1 MSLPRFSVENPVL
14 VNMMMLVTLVAGSA
28 FAFTLVREMFP
39 ESRPNAIGI
48 SAFYP
53 AVQPEELEKA
63 ITIKVEEAVRD
74 IEGIEKVS
82 STVQEGFSSTIL
94 SLYNEVD
101 DVDVVMQEVKNEV
114 DALED
119 LPDDLEKITVTKL
132 EPTLPVIMVAIF
144 GDGSEA
150 EIKRAARD
158 LKDDLLELPGISDI
172 EEMGI
177 RDDEISVEIRP
188 DKLLEYDITF
198 EEVASAIR
206 ATNLDV
212 SGGNLKGD
220 KAQIAVRT
228 LGESTRGID
237 LEEIE
242 VRSLPDGTTIR
253 VGDVAT
259 VEDTFVDFDI
269 ESFFNGKPSA
279 NLLVE
284 KTPSQDAIE
293 ISTLIKAFVAGK
305 RGESFD
311 PYGFEEA
318 WEKPWYVRPF
328 ALGACQVSKV
338 VAAISGR
345 PDPLKVYEESRKNPF
360 DHNFE
365 VALHTDLARFVEG
378 RLDLMLRNG
387 RMGLLLVLISLNL
400 FLNWRVAFWTAIGL
414 PVSFLGTFVVMWVLG
429 SSINLLSM
437 FGLIIVLG
445 IIVDDAIV
453 IGENIYR
460 RVEEGMPAKEA
471 AIKGAEEVF
480 WPVTIAVTT
489 TIAAF
494 SPLLFIRGQIGDFM
508 RELPIVVLAALSV
521 SLVEALIIL
530 PAHLAHL
537 PAKKVRGEDNG
548 RKKSWWRKVTSF
560 QHHLMQDVLI
570 PIYERFLRFALRWR
584 YVTVATAM
592 GACLMAIGMFV
603 GKTERGYSL
612 GNLVRWEFVQA
623 MDAESMYAIVEMP
636 VGSTNEQVYR
646 RLEVLSEA
654 AMAMPEVMTAQMD
667 VGMALSVSDVGATG
681 GEVQPHLGQLWV
693 ELMAADERELAGLR
707 SSDEILAALRKTSEQ
722 LTGVNAV
729 TWEVMNGGP
738 GGKDIMIRLS
748 GDDFEELKSASEEL
762 KKELAFY
769 AGVVDLDD
777 NADEGKREAR
787 LTLRESAR
795 PTGITVAALGRHVRE
810 ATFGAEARRVTRNR
824 EDVKIM
830 VRYPEDF
837 REQIANLESMWIP
850 ASGGGPQSGSVTSE
864 VSTNSRAW
872 VPLGEVAELE
882 EAVGF
887 TTLHRSE
894 QRRSITVLGEVDSTI
909 TSGSDV
915 VSKVQADFMPQLEAK
930 YPGIKTEFLGAA
942 EEQGKAFGSLTIA
955 FPVALLMVYMLLAG
969 LFRSYFQPLVVMAAI
984 PFGIQ
989 GAIIGHWLTDN
1000 PMTILSMIGLVA
1012 LTGIL
1017 VNDSLVLVDFVN
1029 QRIRRGMTH
1038 FEASIEGAKLR
1049 LRPILL
1055 TTLTTVAGLTPLM
1068 FETSFQ
1074 AKFLIPMAVTLTFGL
1089 VFATALTLVIV
1100 PAINMIFFDLQ
1111 TAVSRA
1117 LSRRSS
1123 EGESTETKPATVGA
1137 TT

>member
-48 SAFYP
+48 SVFYP

-74 IEGIEKVS
+74 IDGIEKVT
-82 STVQEGFSSTIL
+82 STVQEGMSNTTL
-94 SLYNEVD
+94 TLYNEVK
-101 DVDVVMQEVKNEV
+101 DVDTVLQEVKNEI

-119 LPDDLEKITVTKL
+119 LPDDLEKITVKKI

-158 LKDDLLELPGISDI
+158 LKDDLLELPGLSDI
-172 EEMGI
+172 QEMGI

-198 EEVASAIR
+198 EEVAAAIR
-206 ATNLDV
+206 STNLDV
-212 SGGNLKGD
+212 SGGNLKGSR
-220 KAQIAVRT
+220 AQIAVRT

-242 VRSLPDGTTIR
+242 VRSLGDGTTVR
-253 VGDVAT
+253 VRDVAV

-269 ESFFNGKPSA
+269 ESYFNGKPSA
-279 NLLVE
+279 NLLIQ
-284 KTPSQDAIE
+284 KTPTQDAIE

-305 RGESFD
+305 QQMPFD
-311 PYGFEEA
+311 PYGFDEA
-318 WEKPWYVRPF
+318 WQRPWYVRPF
-328 ALGACQVSKV
+328 ALGACHLSKAV
-338 VAAISGR
+338 GGFSGR
-345 PDPLKVYEESRKNPF
+345 PDPLKVYEESRRDPF

-387 RMGLLLVLISLNL
+387 RAGLLLVLISLNL
-400 FLNWRVAFWTAIGL
+400 FLNWRVAFWTAVGL
-414 PVSFLGTFVVMWVLG
+414 PVAFLGTFVVMWILG

-460 RVEEGMPAKEA
+460 RVEEGMPARDA
-471 AIKGAEEVF
+471 AIQGAEEVM

-521 SLVEALIIL
+521 SLIEALVIL

-537 PAKKVRGEDNG
+537 PAKKIREPRPAGM
-548 RKKSWWRKVTSF
+548 RTSWWRRLLDF
-560 QHHLMQDVLI
+560 QHHLMNDLLLPV
-570 PIYERFLRFALRWR
+570 YERFLRFSLRWR
-584 YVTVATAM
+584 YVTVACAIAT
-592 GACLMAIGMFV
+592 CIMALGLFV
-603 GKTERGYSL
+603 GKTSRGYGL
-612 GNLVRWEFVQA
+612 GNLVKWEFVQA

-636 VGSTNEQVYR
+636 VGSTNAQVR
-646 RLEVLSEA
+646 QRLEVLSAVALE
-654 AMAMPEVMTAQMD
+654 MPEVLTAQMD
-667 VGMALSVSDVGATG
+667 VGIALSVSDIGATG

-693 ELMAADERELAGLR
+693 ELLEADKRELAGLR
-707 SSDEILAALRKTSEQ
+707 SSDEILAELRAVSET
-722 LTGVNAV
+722 LSGVNAV

-748 GDDFEELKSASEEL
+748 GDDFDELTAAAEELKQ
-762 KKELAFY
+762 ELAFY

-795 PTGITVAALGRHVRE
+795 PTGITVADLGRHVRA
-810 ATFGAEARRVTRNR
+810 ATYGAEARRVTRNR

-830 VRYPEDF
+830 VRYPKSF

-850 ASGGGPQSGSVTSE
+850 ATEHRSPDDAPARRV
-864 VSTNSRAW
+864 W
-872 VPLGEVAELE
+872 VPLSEVAELE

-894 QRRSITVLGEVDSTI
+894 QRRSITVLGEVDSSI

-915 VSKVQADFMPQLEAK
+915 VAKVQADFMPTLQAR
-930 YPGIKTEFLGAA
+930 YPGIKPEFLGAT
-942 EEQGKAFGSLTIA
+942 EEQGKAFGSLKIA
-955 FPVALLMVYMLLAG
+955 FPVALLLVYMLLAG

-1017 VNDSLVLVDFVN
+1017 VNDSLVLVDFIN
-1029 QRIRRGMTH
+1029 QRIRSGLSH
-1038 FEASIEGAKLR
+1038 FEASIQGARLR

-1089 VFATALTLVIV
+1089 LFATTLTLVIV
-1100 PAINMIFFDLQ
+1100 PAINLIFFDVQ
-1111 TAVSRA
+1111 TAVTTA
-1117 LSRRSS
+1117 LSRRRAARMFPLVQQPLS
-1123 EGESTETKPATVGA
+1123 E
-1137 TT
+1137 